1 MKKNT
6 TIGIIG
12 LGSIGRRHATNL
24 WKHMG
29 FTEIIGHDIE
39 LKDKVGW
46 VCGDLD
52 FLIKM
57 SAAFVVCSPTDTHWK
72 HLSLLA
78 PTGKPIFMEKPIAD
92 NLYMGLGDAVSNV
105 KMVGYNLRFHS
116 CVKKAKTWVDDKFI
130 GKPLWANFTLGQF
143 SEKPPYLR
151 DGVILNWSHEID
163 LCLYLLGHARLR
175 ASSTRLTGGKD
186 DIADILLEHD
196 SGCHSTV
203 HLDYVTSP
211 EVRQFIIVGSEATI
225 ICDLLHRMA
234 WLRDKNDVVL
244 DQFQG
249 QDDWNDNY
257 IEEMQAFL
265 DRINGKETLGCTAN
279 EAIDVLKICLNVRKN
294 AGLT

>member
-1 MKKNT
+1 MKPK

-12 LGSIGRRHATNL
+12 LGSIGARHKDNL
-24 WKHMG
+24 VKHLKQ
-29 FTEIIGHDIE
+29 TEVIGYDPDPS
-39 LKDKVGW
+39 KKTGW
-46 VCGDLD
+46 TIDNLD
-52 FLIKM
+52 FMIDMCDALVI
-57 SAAFVVCSPTDTHWK
+57 ASPTPMHEEHIYK
-72 HLSLLA
+72 CFGEA
-78 PTGKPIFMEKPIAD
+78 MPCFVEKPIAD
-92 NLYMGLGDAVSNV
+92 KMIDIEGTNNII
-105 KMVGYNLRFHS
+105 MVGYNLRFHS

-163 LCLYLLGHARLR
+163 LACYLLGSGGVM
-175 ASSTRLTGGKD
+175 ASSTRALDGKD
-186 DIADILLEHD
+186 DITDIILLHS
-196 SGCHSTV
+196 SGCRSTV

-265 DRINGKETLGCTAN
+265 DRIDGKEVLGCTAN
-279 EAIDVLKICLNVRKN
+279 EAIDVLKICLDVRKN